1 MKTIRFKIDE
11 ELFNKVNALRG
22 NAGKT
27 EFYSRILNE
36 FLSKKPEEDRTSK
49 QVSNLVSE
57 FEKLRAEL
65 AYKDA
70 HIKAMKDEKIRDMQ
84 NQLNFLQ
91 IEYQKLSS
99 LFLKPPPGKWWQF
112 WK

>member
-1 MKTIRFKIDE
+1 MKTIRFKVDDG
-11 ELFNKVNALRG
+11 LFGKVDALRG
-22 NAGKT
+22 NTGKT

-36 FLSKKPEEDRTSK
+36 YISKKPEDDQTKK
-49 QVSNLVSE
+49 QVSNLAAE
-57 FEKLRAEL
+57 FEKLRAEM
-65 AYKDA
+65 AFKDTQ
-70 HIKAMKDEKIRDMQ
+70 IRAMKDEKIRDMQ

-99 LFLKPPPGKWWQF
+99 QLYRQPSGKWWQF